1 MSNKLIRYK
10 KRGWWWVQF
19 HKTSSTTKDTSHLT
33 YWLIYDAQLGFG
45 VEGFSRSMQNALSCL
60 ILSNDSYGIFQV

>member
-1 MSNKLIRYK
+1 M
-10 KRGWWWVQF
+10 QF

-45 VEGFSRSMQNALSCL
+45 VEGFAFNAKCFVVL
-60 ILSNDSYGIFQV
+60 NTK

>member
-1 MSNKLIRYK
+1 M
-10 KRGWWWVQF
+10 QF